1 MLLALIYI
9 ALTPTPSDSVAVMDS
24 VHMFSHPHYMAHNGS
39 RVVQLNEGNT
49 LNERLSFSP
58 YFTKNY
64 GPSGISTLGLR
75 GTQASQTQIIWH
87 GIPLNN
93 PMLGET
99 DLQTLTLNPADH
111 LSINQSGNSS
121 VYGSGAVGGSLII
134 HNEPTF
140 NEDGYKQEL
149 DLSMGNF
156 GYSRFLGQSTYSTKK
171 MNLSFGLNK
180 SRSTNNY
187 QVFIDEQK
195 KELKHA
201 ELNRLNLNILAAF
214 KLKNK
219 SQIKTILEW
228 NTTNR
233 NLPNF
238 FTNVGTDKLEIKS
251 LRWMTEGL
259 FNHEKISHGF
269 NVGYIHEDYLFISQA
284 NPEGSKSNSDLLV
297 AKYWGK
303 KQFYKVF
310 RLDLIT
316 EMQYQS
322 GTTQSYSST
331 QEQILPSTVL
341 SLNYEK
347 KGLIIGTQNRFDFK
361 ASKRIS
367 KLYFDYSYK
376 NLRVY
381 SNIGNAFRRPTL
393 NQLYWGSPIAR
404 NLQVEEGIFGE
415 IGGAIAIKKL
425 TVDVSLYSRALSNEI
440 IWVPDGNSSKAINL
454 NRTRAL
460 GHSSNLNYRFRI
472 KTTPIT
478 LMGQYEFVQAET
490 LIKESDEWENTL
502 FIPKHSYLIGLKT
515 TLKNITIGIRNRFT
529 SYRYTNYDSDDYAE
543 GFFLWSGY
551 INYTHKDLSVR
562 LTTNNALNT
571 RYYIQP
577 AQQMPMRQYQLGL
590 NLTI

>member
-1 MLLALIYI
+1 MFLALLYI
-9 ALTPTPSDSVAVMDS
+9 ALTPTPSDSIAVMDS
-24 VHMFSHPHYMAHNGS
+24 VQMFSHPHCMAHNGS
-39 RVVQLNEGNT
+39 RVIQLNEGNT

-99 DLQTLTLNPADH
+99 DLQTLTLNPTDY
-111 LSINQSGNSS
+111 LTINQSGNSS
-121 VYGSGAVGGSLII
+121 IYGSGAVGGSLII

-140 NEDGYKQEL
+140 NTGFKQEV

-156 GYSRFLGQSTYSTKK
+156 GYSRFMGQSTFSTKK
-171 MNLSFGLNK
+171 TNLSFGLNK
-180 SRSTNNY
+180 SHSTNNY
-187 QVFIDEQK
+187 QVLIDEQQK
-195 KELKHA
+195 KLQHA

-228 NTTNR
+228 NATER

-259 FNHEKISHGF
+259 FNHVNISHGF
-269 NVGYIHEDYLFISQA
+269 NLGYIHEDYLFVSQA
-284 NPEGSKSNSDLLV
+284 NPEGSKSNSDLFV

-303 KQFYKVF
+303 KQLFKVF
-310 RLDLIT
+310 QLDLIT

-322 GTTQSYSST
+322 GTTQSYSTT
-331 QEQILPSTVL
+331 QEQVLPASVL
-341 SLNYEK
+341 SLKYNK
-347 KGLIIGTQNRFDFK
+347 KGLTIGTQNRFDFK

-367 KLYFDYSYK
+367 KIYFDYSNK
-376 NLRVY
+376 NRKIY
-381 SNIGNAFRRPTL
+381 SNFGNAFRRPTL
-393 NQLYWGSPIAR
+393 NQLYWGSPDAR

-415 IGGAIAIKKL
+415 IGGAIVHKKL
-425 TVDVSLYSRALSNEI
+425 TIDASLYTRALSNEI

-454 NRTRAL
+454 NRTRAF
-460 GHSSNLNYRFRI
+460 GHSSTLNYTFKI
-472 KTTPIT
+472 KTTPVM
-478 LMGQYEFVQAET
+478 LLGQYEFVQAET
-490 LIKESDEWENTL
+490 LRKGSDEWQSTL

-515 TLKNITIGIRNRFT
+515 THKNITIGIRNRFT
-529 SYRYTNYDSDDYAE
+529 SYRYTSYDSDAYTE

-551 INYTHKDLSVR
+551 INYSYKDLSVR
-562 LTTNNALNT
+562 LTTNNALNA
-571 RYYIQP
+571 RYHIQP
-577 AQQMPMRQYQLGL
+577 AQQMPTRQYQLGL